1 MLFID
6 NVDQVY
12 ISLEAVLVVCFESS
26 NRNKSSIYV
35 QYIWQQ
41 DERNDKANVQV
52 VLLKQ
57 ENNELSEV
65 FDDFSH

>member
-1 MLFID
+1 M
-6 NVDQVY
+6 
-12 ISLEAVLVVCFESS
+12 LVVCFESS

-57 ENNELSEV
+57 ENKELSEV

>member
-57 ENNELSEV
+57 ENKELSEV

>member
-12 ISLEAVLVVCFESS
+12 ISVGAVLVACFESS
-26 NRNKSSIYV
+26 NRKKSSIYV
-35 QYIWQQ
+35 QYIWQL

-57 ENNELSEV
+57 ENKELSEV

>member
-12 ISLEAVLVVCFESS
+12 ISLEAVLVVCFGSS

-57 ENNELSEV
+57 ENKELSEV